1 MRNLGFF
8 LSLCLLSAVSALA
21 AETNRPAAAAPDEA
35 SQIAAAEEQPVEI
48 AAPELDAAPEFEV
61 GATPRPECSDPR
73 MTQKIV
79 EKIEA
84 YQSEHPAAML
94 IDRRRDILLRRNLSR
109 FGEVK
114 VEGFTAKQDF
124 NVANAI
130 IMTKINRGLNDADLR
145 LCRRSRTGQ
154 SRRCLRFGLSG
165 RRGECCRH
173 HQLPARRYGRR
184 HLVLYLRLAD
194 FSKKQN
200 IMLIL

>member
-8 LSLCLLSAVSALA
+8 LSLCLLSAVPALA

-48 AAPELDAAPEFEV
+48 AVPEFNVSPELEV

-73 MTQKIV
+73 LTQKIV

-84 YQSEHPAAML
+84 YQSEHPATML

-114 VEGFTAKQDF
+114 VEAYRQTGF
-124 NVANAI
+124 NVANALYAP
-130 IMTKINRGLNDADLR
+130 KHRG
-145 LCRRSRTGQ
+145 
-154 SRRCLRFGLSG
+154 
-165 RRGECCRH
+165 
-173 HQLPARRYGRR
+173 
-184 HLVLYLRLAD
+184 
-194 FSKKQN
+194 
-200 IMLIL
+200 

>member
-35 SQIAAAEEQPVEI
+35 SQIAAAEEQPV
-48 AAPELDAAPEFEV
+48 
-61 GATPRPECSDPR
+61 
-73 MTQKIV
+73 
-79 EKIEA
+79 
-84 YQSEHPAAML
+84 
-94 IDRRRDILLRRNLSR
+94 DILLRRNLSR

-145 LCRRSRTGQ
+145 LCRGLGQGKAADVYVLVYPVGEGNVADIINFLPEGTGD
-154 SRRCLRFGLSG
+154 GILSFI
-165 RRGECCRH
+165 
-173 HQLPARRYGRR
+173 Y
-184 HLVLYLRLAD
+184 D
-194 FSKKQN
+194 
-200 IMLIL
+200 

>member
-8 LSLCLLSAVSALA
+8 LSLCLLSAVPALA

-48 AAPELDAAPEFEV
+48 AAPEFNVSPELEV

-73 MTQKIV
+73 LTQKIV

-84 YQSEHPAAML
+84 YQSEHPATML

-130 IMTKINRGLNDADLR
+130 IMTKINRGLGQGKAADVYVLVYPVGEGNVADIINF
-145 LCRRSRTGQ
+145 LPEGTGD
-154 SRRCLRFGLSG
+154 GILSFI
-165 RRGECCRH
+165 
-173 HQLPARRYGRR
+173 Y
-184 HLVLYLRLAD
+184 D
-194 FSKKQN
+194 
-200 IMLIL
+200 

>member
-35 SQIAAAEEQPVEI
+35 SQIAAA
-48 AAPELDAAPEFEV
+48 PEFEV
-61 GATPRPECSDPR
+61 GATSRPKCSDPR
-73 MTQKIV
+73 LTQKIV

-145 LCRRSRTGQ
+145 LCRGLGQGKAADVYVLVYPVGEGNVADIINFLPEGTGD
-154 SRRCLRFGLSG
+154 GILSFI
-165 RRGECCRH
+165 
-173 HQLPARRYGRR
+173 Y
-184 HLVLYLRLAD
+184 D
-194 FSKKQN
+194 
-200 IMLIL
+200 

>member
-8 LSLCLLSAVSALA
+8 LSLCLLSAVPALA

-48 AAPELDAAPEFEV
+48 AVPEFNVSPELEV

-73 MTQKIV
+73 LTQKIV

-84 YQSEHPAAML
+84 YQSEHPATML
-94 IDRRRDILLRRNLSR
+94 IDRRCDILLRRNLSR

-145 LCRRSRTGQ
+145 LCRGLGQGKAADVYVLVYPVGEGNVADIINFLPEGTGD
-154 SRRCLRFGLSG
+154 GILSFI
-165 RRGECCRH
+165 
-173 HQLPARRYGRR
+173 Y
-184 HLVLYLRLAD
+184 D
-194 FSKKQN
+194 
-200 IMLIL
+200 

>member
-1 MRNLGFF
+1 M
-8 LSLCLLSAVSALA
+8 A
-21 AETNRPAAAAPDEA
+21 AETNRPAVAAPDEA
-35 SQIAAAEEQPVEI
+35 SQIAVAKEQPVEI
-48 AAPELDAAPEFEV
+48 AVPEFNATSELDV

-73 MTQKIV
+73 LIRKIV

-145 LCRRSRTGQ
+145 LCRGLGQGKASDIYVLVYPVGEGNVADIINFLPEGTGD
-154 SRRCLRFGLSG
+154 GILSFI
-165 RRGECCRH
+165 
-173 HQLPARRYGRR
+173 Y
-184 HLVLYLRLAD
+184 D
-194 FSKKQN
+194 
-200 IMLIL
+200 

>member
-1 MRNLGFF
+1 
-8 LSLCLLSAVSALA
+8 
-21 AETNRPAAAAPDEA
+21 
-35 SQIAAAEEQPVEI
+35 
-48 AAPELDAAPEFEV
+48 
-61 GATPRPECSDPR
+61 

-145 LCRRSRTGQ
+145 LCRGLGQGKAADVYVLVYPVGEGNVADIINFLPEGTGD
-154 SRRCLRFGLSG
+154 GILSFI
-165 RRGECCRH
+165 
-173 HQLPARRYGRR
+173 Y
-184 HLVLYLRLAD
+184 D
-194 FSKKQN
+194 
-200 IMLIL
+200 

>member
-8 LSLCLLSAVSALA
+8 LSLCLLSAVPALA

-35 SQIAAAEEQPVEI
+35 SQIAAAEEQLVEI
-48 AAPELDAAPEFEV
+48 AVPEFNVSPELEV

-73 MTQKIV
+73 LTQKIV

-84 YQSEHPAAML
+84 YQSEHPATML

-124 NVANAI
+124 NVA
-130 IMTKINRGLNDADLR
+130 DLR
-145 LCRRSRTGQ
+145 LCRGLGQGKAADVYVLVYPVGEGNVADIINFLPEGTGD
-154 SRRCLRFGLSG
+154 GILSFI
-165 RRGECCRH
+165 
-173 HQLPARRYGRR
+173 Y
-184 HLVLYLRLAD
+184 D
-194 FSKKQN
+194 
-200 IMLIL
+200 

>member
-8 LSLCLLSAVSALA
+8 LSLCLL
-21 AETNRPAAAAPDEA
+21 AAAAPDEA

-61 GATPRPECSDPR
+61 GATSRPKCSDPR
-73 MTQKIV
+73 LTQKIV

-130 IMTKINRGLNDADLR
+130 IMMPTCGSAAVSDRAKPPMFTFWFIRSARGMLPTSSTSCPKVRATASCPLSTI
-145 LCRRSRTGQ
+145 SRFFQ
-154 SRRCLRFGLSG
+154 KAKYYVDSL
-165 RRGECCRH
+165 
-173 HQLPARRYGRR
+173 
-184 HLVLYLRLAD
+184 
-194 FSKKQN
+194 KQKS
-200 IMLIL
+200 